1 METAK
6 AVDEFEC
13 SRVLSPKSSCL
24 SAGYLVCW
32 LMCMIAALFV
42 RSDSA
47 KMFLISFFG
56 LLAIVFVVLKIIEM
70 TKSVK
75 LVVDDRK
82 LFCAS
87 KEIGPQE
94 IEKIILSY
102 DTLVIKRKRGRWS
115 HLSLPLK
122 KQDDFERLKARM
134 AAFAD
139 AHNIRFEV
147 GK

>member
-1 METAK
+1 METART
-6 AVDEFEC
+6 VEEFEC
-13 SRVLSPKSSCL
+13 SRVLSSKSFYL
-24 SAGYLVCW
+24 SAGYLVSW
-32 LMCMIAALFV
+32 LICMIAALFV
-42 RSDSA
+42 KSDSA

-70 TKSVK
+70 TKPAK
-75 LVVDDRK
+75 LVVDDHK
-82 LFCAS
+82 LLCAS

-94 IEKIILSY
+94 IEKITLSY
-102 DTLVIKRKRGRWS
+102 GTLVIKRKQGRWS

-122 KQDDFERLKARM
+122 KQEDCERLKDRM

>member
-6 AVDEFEC
+6 TVDEFEC
-13 SRVLSPKSSCL
+13 SRVLSPKSFEL
-24 SAGYLVCW
+24 SAGYLFCW
-32 LMCMIAALFV
+32 LVCMIAALFV
-42 RSDSA
+42 ETDSA

-70 TKSVK
+70 TKPVK
-75 LVVDDRK
+75 LVVDDHR
-82 LFCAS
+82 LLCAS

-94 IEKIILSY
+94 IDKIILSY
-102 DTLVIKRKRGRWS
+102 GTLVIKRKQGRWS

-122 KQDDFERLKARM
+122 KPEDFGRLKDRM
-134 AAFAD
+134 AAFAQ